1 MSSEESYLAIQRYL
15 TDEREPYA
23 PGTQGNAKRK
33 IRKAATCYVVRNGT
47 LYYQR
52 RQKGLDEFTELEV
65 VLQAGRRKELID
77 EAHITAGGEHLNQH
91 QTWDTISQKYWW
103 RGILKQVKDYIREC
117 SLCPGKQDRGRGW
130 AEDATG
136 VPLGRRCGRRRTA
149 AANDPD
155 DNIEEEEE
163 EEDEEDLGLSEPQ
176 SVHHKLSRNPSSVA
190 KHELVFVD
198 SKGIVKQ
205 FLPKHGQTTLDKLNQ
220 QRLTNQFC
228 DITLLIEG
236 EEFRA
241 HNHEAVVDLSGFS
254 KSSFLPL
261 LEFAYTSSLTFNF
274 CVMAEV
280 ATLARHLLMAEV
292 LQLCESVH
300 KQVEEQSLMV
310 YQKGD
315 VHTVVSGPSTTPQA
329 PAEETGTYMVT
340 VQGDGQAVVSHHGDA
355 VADEPVPEVTP
366 DGEPGSEEPVA
377 VIAPGEDVGAEQPLA
392 VVTPV
397 GELAA
402 GEPLAVVIHGGEAEA
417 GETLAVVSAC
427 WSAEEPPAAEGPTEA
442 GGLVVLGKGPEPEAF
457 IISVD
462 PGKVAPTEAVR
473 LAATAPS
480 TKQEEVASVDTDL
493 TPLPP
498 KRKRGRPAKVKQQ
511 EVVLVEEP
519 PEVPEPSPA
528 PEGKVEAEEGVAD
541 DTYKRRLRQRSL
553 GEGGYVR
560 LHMGLEGQV
569 QDKKGTQAP
578 GSAIQKVAQRLV
590 KRGRLVQPTRKKG
603 TETAEQEQAG
613 TGPTEPEG
621 VAEGGAEGEH
631 ACSECGVVFPRRYDL
646 IMHTLKH
653 EKTRGYKCSLCNKEF
668 QYAASLRAHLARHKR
683 QKTQRVAGGA
693 RASAEDED
701 TGDSKARSRTKREFV
716 CDICGKTLPKLYSLR
731 IHMLNH
737 TGVRPHACRVC
748 GKAFAHK
755 HSLKMHRALHDALKQ
770 FHCTLCDKSFVSKRS
785 LEEHTSI
792 HTGESK
798 YLCTTCGKSFH
809 RASGLSKHLKRHQPR
824 PEVRGFPCSHCDK
837 SFYEA
842 KDLQQHMN
850 KHLGLKPFQCQVCG
864 KCYSWKKDW
873 YSHVKSHSVAEPFK
887 CNVCGKEFFEK
898 ALFRRHVK
906 KATHG
911 KKGRVKQ
918 NLEREC
924 EHCGRKFTQLRE
936 YRRHINNHQGV
947 KPFECL
953 TCGVAWAD
961 ARSLKRH
968 VRTHTGE
975 RPYVCPVCQ
984 DAHIDA
990 RTLRKHMTK
999 YHGDYLPGK
1008 IMLEKDTLQ
1017 FHNQGTQVE
1026 HAISILAPD
1035 LPPELHTPDH
1045 QLPDEEIETVLV
1057 TEETV
1062 EAVQAV
1068 VDGTDEAGGAV
1079 TTLSDQSIMQ
1089 VVNYVLSQQASLP
1102 AGAKMEEGSPHTP
1115 DLIQTVEVEVAH
1127 IAEVE

>member
-117 SLCPGKQDRGRGW
+117 SQCQGKQDRGRGW
-130 AEDATG
+130 AEDAAG
-136 VPLGRRCGRRRTA
+136 APLGRRRWRRRA
-149 AANDPD
+149 VAEPD
-155 DNIEEEEE
+155 DENEE
-163 EEDEEDLGLSEPQ
+163 EEDEEEEDIGLSESQ
-176 SVHHKLSRNPSSVA
+176 SVYHKLSRNPSAVA

-198 SKGIVKQ
+198 SKGVLKTKSRYHMFPNTEY
-205 FLPKHGQTTLDKLNQ
+205 FLTHDGSLWAVPTQTRTDYFSQL
-220 QRLTNQFC
+220 F
-228 DITLLIEG
+228 IEKG
-236 EEFRA
+236 A
-241 HNHEAVVDLSGFS
+241 VSSHEAVVDLSGFS

-300 KQVEEQSLMV
+300 KQVEEQRLMV

-315 VHTVVSGPSTTPQA
+315 VHTVVSGPSATPPA
-329 PAEETGTYMVT
+329 PAEEAGAYMVT
-340 VQGDGQAVVSHHGDA
+340 VQRDGQAV
-355 VADEPVPEVTP
+355 
-366 DGEPGSEEPVA
+366 
-377 VIAPGEDVGAEQPLA
+377 
-392 VVTPV
+392 
-397 GELAA
+397 
-402 GEPLAVVIHGGEAEA
+402 GGEGEA

-427 WSAEEPPAAEGPTEA
+427 WSAEESQAAEVPAEA
-442 GGLVVLGKGPEPEAF
+442 AGLVVLEKGPEPEAF

-462 PGKVAPTEAVR
+462 PGKVAPTEALQ

-480 TKQEEVASVDTDL
+480 TAPEEAATMNAKP
-493 TPLPP
+493 TELPP
-498 KRKRGRPAKVKQQ
+498 KRKRGRPAKVKQ
-511 EVVLVEEP
+511 EVVLVEEA
-519 PEVPEPSPA
+519 PEAPEPRSA
-528 PEGKVEAEEGVAD
+528 FEEKVEGEESPVD
-541 DTYKRRLRQRSL
+541 DTYKGRLRKGRSL
-553 GEGGYVR
+553 GEGAYVR
-560 LHMGLEGQV
+560 LHMGLEEQAP
-569 QDKKGTQAP
+569 DKKKAQAP
-578 GSAIQKVAQRLV
+578 RSAIQKVAQRLV
-590 KRGRLVQPTRKKG
+590 KRGRMIQPTKKKG
-603 TETAEQEQAG
+603 AEPGEEEQSG
-613 TGPTEPEG
+613 TGSTEPEV
-621 VAEGGAEGEH
+621 VAEGGVEGEH
-631 ACSECGVVFPRRYDL
+631 TCSECGVLFPRRYDL

-668 QYAASLRAHLARHKR
+668 QYAASLRAHIARHKR
-683 QKTQRVAGGA
+683 QKTQRAAGT

-701 TGDSKARSRTKREFV
+701 AGDGKAKSRTKREFV

-737 TGVRPHACRVC
+737 TGVRPHTCRVC

-770 FHCTLCDKSFVSKRS
+770 FHCSLCDKSFVSKRS

-792 HTGESK
+792 HTGVSK
-798 YLCTTCGKSFH
+798 YLCTTCGKAFH

-887 CNVCGKEFFEK
+887 CNICGKEFFEK

-1035 LPPELHTPDH
+1035 LPPELQPPDQ
-1045 QLPDEEIETVLV
+1045 QLLDEEIETVLV

-1068 VDGTDEAGGAV
+1068 VGGAEDAAGAV
-1079 TTLSDQSIMQ
+1079 NTLSDQSIMQ
-1089 VVNYVLSQQASLP
+1089 VVNYVLSQQTTLP
-1102 AGAKMEEGSPHTP
+1102 AQPKLDEGRPHSP

-1127 IAEVE
+1127 MAEVE